1 MVTARRLLI
10 VPMSDRPKDC
20 YPSDHLGDGDCP
32 MNGDCLRHCEFP
44 GILNVLEMVTV
55 LGLVTI
61 IGMVTILGK
70 VTILRM

>member
-1 MVTARRLLI
+1 
-10 VPMSDRPKDC
+10 
-20 YPSDHLGDGDCP
+20 
-32 MNGDCLRHCEFP
+32 MNGDCPRYCEFP

-70 VTILRM
+70 MTIPRM